1 MTVRVTHGRLGSYL
15 YQDNDQFIGRALGV
29 YGEASEGELSALRQM
44 VRPGG
49 LAVEAGANIGTIAV
63 PLAKHLG
70 PEGCLIAF
78 EPQRLTYQLLCGN
91 LALNE
96 IANTRA
102 LQKAVGDRVGETKVQ
117 AVSYGE
123 NFNYGSVQVGVAEG
137 ETVEL
142 VTIDSLNLSRL
153 DLLIA
158 DVEGY
163 EEAVLIG
170 AEQSIHRFHPSLYLE
185 NNIRAKSPDLLS
197 RLFSLGY
204 RAWWHLVPMFHPG
217 NGRGVAEDIFGGM
230 ITVNMLCLPQDRVGS
245 VSGMRPITSVNDWW
259 QSQ

>member
-1 MTVRVTHGRLGSYL
+1 
-15 YQDNDQFIGRALGV
+15 
-29 YGEASEGELSALRQM
+29 
-44 VRPGG
+44 
-49 LAVEAGANIGTIAV
+49 
-63 PLAKHLG
+63 
-70 PEGCLIAF
+70 
-78 EPQRLTYQLLCGN
+78 
-91 LALNE
+91 
-96 IANTRA
+96 
-102 LQKAVGDRVGETKVQ
+102 VGDRVGETKVQ

-142 VTIDSLNLSRL
+142 VTIDSLNLPRL

-245 VSGMRPITSVNDWW
+245 VSGMPPITSVNDWW
-259 QSQ
+259 QK